1 MYSKWLDED
10 NEEIDVSTEELERLK
25 KQFKDVTDKLK
36 SHTSAQMDTHEALN
50 DKEKRLK
57 VSRLFHLLGPFAP
70 FAPCSSAGSA
80 VLHVPRVHLASLL
93 DAYVNS
99 VLLPR

>member
-50 DKEKRLK
+50 DKEKRLR
-57 VSRLFHLLGPFAP
+57 VRALCAPRFFCGGAVVVGTNPSVNHRL
-70 FAPCSSAGSA
+70 
-80 VLHVPRVHLASLL
+80 
-93 DAYVNS
+93 
-99 VLLPR
+99 